1 MQQFQK
7 LLVPLAVGLAL
18 TACGGSGDS
27 IPDAPAPAKITAVK
41 VFGDSLADSGT
52 FGFRFTV
59 QGAETQ
65 IYPERIAAS
74 FGTTLC
80 NFYAFTG
87 TTFTTNS
94 KPGCGNYAIG
104 GGVINQANG
113 SDPRG
118 IVLQMITASL
128 SGPYKAS
135 DLALI
140 DGGGN
145 DAADLVGAYLKAPT
159 DKAAAYAAL
168 LGTVLSASQVST
180 IMSGGAA
187 GMATGGATYMEALAD
202 KFADGI
208 QSYVL
213 DKGAQQVVILNVPS
227 ITVTPRFQRVLDGIA
242 LASGG
247 GTAGATARAQSEGLF
262 KSWITAFNKRLDT
275 RFAGQARVAVADFYS
290 ALNDQAANPAQY
302 GLSNVKNTACPQT
315 GTGADGLPTY
325 TFPTCSSTA
334 LSASIPVGA
343 TGGANWWKTYAFSD
357 GFHPTPYGH
366 QLIAELIGRSLAA
379 KGWK

>member
-7 LLVPLAVGLAL
+7 LLLPLAVGLAL

-41 VFGDSLADSGT
+41 VFGDSLADSST

-59 QGAETQ
+59 QGPESQAF
-65 IYPERIAAS
+65 PERIAAS
-74 FGTTLC
+74 LGTTVC
-80 NFYAFTG
+80 NFYSFTG
-87 TTFTTNS
+87 TSFTTNS
-94 KPGCGNYAIG
+94 KPGCSNYAIG
-104 GGVINQANG
+104 GSVINQANT

-168 LGTVLSASQVST
+168 LGTMLSASQVSA
-180 IMSGGAA
+180 IMSGGAT
-187 GMATGGATYMEALAD
+187 GMATGGVSYMEALAD

-213 DKGAQQVVILNVPS
+213 DKGAQQVVVLNMPS
-227 ITVTPRFQRVLDGIA
+227 ITITPRFQRVLDGIA
-242 LASGG
+242 MASGG
-247 GTAGATARAQSEGLF
+247 GTAGATARAQSEALF
-262 KSWITAFNKRLDT
+262 KSWVTAFNKRLDS
-275 RFAGQARVAVADFYS
+275 RFAGQTRVAVADFYS
-290 ALNDQAANPAQY
+290 SLNDQAANPAQY
-302 GLSNVKNTACPQT
+302 GLSNVKNPACPQT

-325 TFPTCSSTA
+325 TFPTCTAAA
-334 LSASIPVGA
+334 LSAAIPAGA

>member
-7 LLVPLAVGLAL
+7 LLVPLAIGLAL

-59 QGAETQ
+59 QGADTQ

-74 FGTTLC
+74 FGTSVC

-94 KPGCGNYAIG
+94 KPGCSNYAIG

-118 IVLQMITASL
+118 IILQMITATL

-135 DLALI
+135 DLTLI

-159 DKAAAYAAL
+159 DQAAAYAAL
-168 LGTVLSASQVST
+168 LGTMLSASQVSS

-208 QSYVL
+208 QSHVL
-213 DKGAQQVVILNVPS
+213 GKGAQQVVILNLPS
-227 ITVTPRFQRVLDGIA
+227 ITITPRFQRVLDGIA

-262 KSWITAFNKRLDT
+262 KTWITAFNKRLDS
-275 RFAGQARVAVADFYS
+275 RFAGEARVAVADFYS
-290 ALNDQAANPAQY
+290 MMNDQFSDPAKY

-315 GTGADGLPTY
+315 GTGTDGLPTY
-325 TFPTCSSTA
+325 TFPTCTQTA
-334 LSASIPVGA
+334 LSASVPAGVS
-343 TGGANWWKTYAFSD
+343 GGANWWKTYAFSD
-357 GFHPTPYGH
+357 GFHPTPAGH
-366 QLIAELIGRSLAA
+366 QQIADLIGRSLAA